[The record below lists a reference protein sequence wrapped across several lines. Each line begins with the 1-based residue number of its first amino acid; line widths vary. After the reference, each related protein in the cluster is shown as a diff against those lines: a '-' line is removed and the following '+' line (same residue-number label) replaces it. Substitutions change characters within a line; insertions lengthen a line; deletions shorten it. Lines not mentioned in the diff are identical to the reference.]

1 MGVVK
6 NLVVV
11 TWNGGDEVPYS
22 HVHFDLERNF
32 DLLLFNNTGKS
43 GEIERHNGVMYDH
56 YITEKTENKGQIFFH
71 LCQYLSKNNL
81 EYNYV
86 GVIDDDIIFKV
97 SDFNY
102 MLHIANIHGL
112 DVFQPSIAKD
122 SYFSHRRFVHRPG
135 QMVTNIDWVEIMA
148 PFYRQNLLMAC
159 EPYFNKTI
167 SGQGVDCFLMP
178 VLQVLHQQTTTAIVH
193 AVQIK
198 HARPIRSHQRLYQNG
213 LNNEQEIEIIRQATL
228 DIVQMSENKNK
239 FNDSFKRLVLKEGNK
254 FLIESEINLNKLKNS
269 IKNLVIQ
276 LKEFSHY

>member
-11 TWNGGDEVPYS
+11 TWNGGQEKPYS
-22 HVHFDLERNF
+22 HVFFDAERNF

-43 GEIERHNGVMYDH
+43 GEIEGQNGVPYEH
-56 YITEKTENKGQIFFH
+56 YITEKTENKGQIFYH
-71 LCQYLSKNNL
+71 ICQYLTKNAL

-102 MLHIANIHGL
+102 MIHIAGIHDL

-122 SYFSHRRFVHRPG
+122 SFFSHRRFVHRPG

-148 PFYRQNLLMAC
+148 PFYRQNLLLAC
-159 EPYFNKTI
+159 ESYFHKTI

-178 VLQVLHQQTTTAIVH
+178 VLQVLNNQTKTAIVH

-213 LNNEQEIEIIRQATL
+213 LNNEQEIEIIRQASL
-228 DIVQMSENKNK
+228 DLVQMSENKSK
-239 FNDSFKRLVLKEGNK
+239 FSNRFKRLVLRDGNP
-254 FLIESEINLNKLKNS
+254 FLIQVEVNFNKLSCS
-269 IKNLVIQ
+269 IKNVLIL
-276 LKEFSHY
+276 LKELAHY

>member
-1 MGVVK
+1 
-6 NLVVV
+6 
-11 TWNGGDEVPYS
+11 
-22 HVHFDLERNF
+22 
-32 DLLLFNNTGKS
+32 
-43 GEIERHNGVMYDH
+43 
-56 YITEKTENKGQIFFH
+56 
-71 LCQYLSKNNL
+71 
-81 EYNYV
+81 V

-213 LNNEQEIEIIRQATL
+213 LNNEQEIEIIRQASL

-254 FLIESEINLNKLKNS
+254 FLIELEINLNKLKNS
-269 IKNLVIQ
+269 IKNVVIL